1 MGYTCNNPKDL
12 KDAILRRMGAPV
24 INVEVTEG
32 QIYDCIQRAIELYG
46 DYHYDGVNKS
56 YMTVVLTEEQA
67 ASGVI
72 QLPNPGSVFA
82 VTRMLRYQTGCLGT
96 FGGTTY
102 SWFTDFING
111 LAGSPGAVS
120 SYGPMGGLGGMSYY
134 TQLMGYMNMV
144 QDILNPLRDYW
155 YNSTN
160 GQLKVFGNLKP
171 GEALIFEVYIKSYV
185 DLDMSYAYA
194 GSHGFTAGAAGV
206 CGSSDISHGD
216 IYDDPYRQMTNKYRA
231 GADSNI
237 PLDQQVYNVR
247 WVKDYSAALV
257 KELNGQI
264 LARHQGMQ
272 LPGGITVDGIRLI
285 EEAKIEI
292 ENLREELYSL
302 EEPLGI
308 IMG

>member
-46 DYHYDGVNKS
+46 DYHHDGVNKS
-56 YMTVVLTEEQA
+56 YMTVVLNEEQA
-67 ASGVI
+67 KSGVI
-72 QLPNPGSVFA
+72 KLPNPGSVFA
-82 VTRMLRYQTGCLGT
+82 VTRMLRYSSGCLGT

-102 SWFTDFING
+102 GWFSDFVNG
-111 LAGSPGAVS
+111 LAGQPGHVS
-120 SYGPMGGLGGMSYY
+120 SYGPMSGMGGMSYY
-134 TQLMGYMNMV
+134 TQLMGYLNLV
-144 QDILNPLRDYW
+144 QDILNPLKDYW

-160 GQLKVFGNLKP
+160 GQLKVFGNLKE
-171 GEALIFEVYIKSYV
+171 GETLIFEVYVKSYV
-185 DLDMSYAYA
+185 DLDQSHAYA
-194 GSHGFTAGAAGV
+194 GAKGFTAGQSGMCFAGEV
-206 CGSSDISHGD
+206 SDGE
-216 IYDDPYRQMTNKYRA
+216 IYDDPYRQMTSRFRA

-292 ENLREELYSL
+292 ETLRDELYSL